1 MKDVQTG
8 RTGSTTLTT
17 VLALTAVA
25 MLAPSVA
32 GALSVEECTTLFE
45 RSPASQ
51 HCDTPEYK
59 ATTGEHENGCDIF
72 TRCEVSAQVVLA
84 ATANG
89 QLRRGPAQ
97 SMGTLCIGGSECGRP
112 DGAIP
117 RWSTENMIV
126 CVRSSGTSYSLVTN
140 SVRCNNDDISA
151 ADAVTYGVPTHI
163 SWARRNREVAIGLG
177 DDSTNGALP
186 IYRHGSAQACV
197 DAWVDAPASEYC
209 TASSTTNMWG
219 SGGTPVCR
227 IHADCS
233 ITADIFVGS
242 TESLFAEDVTWLTS
256 MGQPYVGWQPS
267 EWNRSDIDDLEFCF
281 SQTSTG
287 NEDPQFDLTLKTR
300 CDSGETSAGT
310 AERDGLWTN

>member
-1 MKDVQTG
+1 M
-8 RTGSTTLTT
+8 
-17 VLALTAVA
+17 
-25 MLAPSVA
+25 SVA
-32 GALSVEECTTLFE
+32 QRTSSDEPRIPPAAGLAVGGFSLFRQTSGLFE

-89 QLRRGPAQ
+89 RLRRGPAQ

-140 SVRCNNDDISA
+140 SVRCNDDDISA
-151 ADAVTYGVPTHI
+151 ADAVAHGVPTHI
-163 SWARRNREVAIGLG
+163 SWARRNREAAIGLV
-177 DDSTNGALP
+177 DTSTNGALP

-197 DAWVDAPASEYC
+197 DAWLDAPASEYC
-209 TASSTTNMWG
+209 STSGTTNMWG
-219 SGGTPVCR
+219 SGGTPRCR
-227 IHADCS
+227 ITSECS
-233 ITADIFVGS
+233 VTADVFVGS
-242 TESLFAEDVTWLTS
+242 TESLFAEDVTWTKS
-256 MGQPYVGWQPS
+256 MGKPYIGWLPS
-267 EWNRSDIDDLEFCF
+267 GWNRSDIDDLELCF
-281 SQTSTG
+281 TQTSTG
-287 NEDPQFDLTLKTR
+287 DEVPQFELTLKTG
-300 CDSGETSAGT
+300 CDSSETSAGT